1 MKLKMASEG
10 ELGHPEG
17 YEIVDFS
24 SREHYSSVYL
34 WHSGKFQWFQ
44 FWHSV
49 DQNVTFYIRISAFS
63 YNTLNDF
70 QHPSA
75 QLDHILKPAR

>member
-1 MKLKMASEG
+1 MASEG

-24 SREHYSSVYL
+24 SCEHYSSVYL

-49 DQNVTFYIRISAFS
+49 DQNVTFYISHS
-63 YNTLNDF
+63 
-70 QHPSA
+70 PS
-75 QLDHILKPAR
+75 KRKRYWNMVKMS